1 MLLPLSA
8 CADSTVDPLC
18 EDIFPKKIVLKT
30 SNLPRK

>member
-18 EDIFPKKIVLKT
+18 EDIFPYKKILLNVA
-30 SNLPRK
+30 

>member
-18 EDIFPKKIVLKT
+18 EDIFPKKMY
-30 SNLPRK
+30 NLMLHK